1 MFWRLVEMY
10 DSSLQVQAVSK
21 STTVTEPWSPTMNSN
36 QGLWN
41 LYILHI
47 YIQQNNWTRFKKT
60 CSLES
65 ESVVLSYKFE
75 RNVAG
80 KSRWCDFQ
88 TYVKL
93 AQWIFSVNEL
103 PAAVN
108 LNGVVLWVL
117 LLGRSE
123 HGGLLSQGVPF
134 QNHWQVLW
142 ILLENEG
149 LLQRKMWNA
158 LTRGSKTLTFCP

>member
-1 MFWRLVEMY
+1 MTHLCRYKQFLNQQP
-10 DSSLQVQAVSK
+10 LQSREVQQWIQIKASEIF
-21 STTVTEPWSPTMNSN
+21 TF
-36 QGLWN
+36 
-41 LYILHI
+41 YI
-47 YIQQNNWTRFKKT
+47 YIYSKT
-60 CSLES
+60 IWRDLKRHAAWSLK
-65 ESVVLSYKFE
+65 VWCFHINYE

-93 AQWIFSVNEL
+93 AEWIFSINEL

>member
-1 MFWRLVEMY
+1 MTHLCRYKQFLNQQP
-10 DSSLQVQAVSK
+10 LQSREVQQWIQIKASEIF
-21 STTVTEPWSPTMNSN
+21 TFY
-36 QGLWN
+36 
-41 LYILHI
+41 LYIYI
-47 YIQQNNWTRFKKT
+47 YIHSKT
-60 CSLES
+60 IGRDLKRHAAWSLT

-80 KSRWCDFQ
+80 KSRWWCDFQ

-93 AQWIFSVNEL
+93 AEWIFSVNEL

-134 QNHWQVLW
+134 QNHWQVLR

>member
-1 MFWRLVEMY
+1 MKSYNEFKSRPLK
-10 DSSLQVQAVSK
+10 SL
-21 STTVTEPWSPTMNSN
+21 
-36 QGLWN
+36 
-41 LYILHI
+41 HFI
-47 YIQQNNWTRFKKT
+47 YIYIYIYIYSKT
-60 CSLES
+60 IGRDLKRHAAWSLKVWCFHINLKE
-65 ESVVLSYKFE
+65 
-75 RNVAG
+75 NIAG

-93 AQWIFSVNEL
+93 AEWIFSVNEL

-158 LTRGSKTLTFCP
+158 LTRGSKTLKKRKRVLRKRVSLQYRRKL